1 MKILT
6 YDELDPYDIHRLC
19 MTSFGWAATEKE
31 VRVLVRR
38 DPRYFDFF
46 AVYAADGGKPLAQVV
61 PLRMPVNL
69 KTGVTEVGGL
79 QAVCSHP
86 SVWGKGYARRLMQH
100 VHDMFRSLDLDVS
113 TLTTSRN
120 IRGYHV
126 YKSLGYADLG
136 PFLRGFRKVPKDRP
150 RPDGLRMRKAK
161 KSDLPVIQRLFDEYA
176 REDFGWTRRLPQVLP
191 TTAALFPKHLGFYRL
206 IFRDRKAVG
215 YLRTR
220 PKVGVN
226 IEELIA
232 PDFRD
237 FKDAV
242 ALMECA
248 VRGKVAMVTW
258 ITSGKDKR
266 RFSKLGYDL
275 EGPIGDTTMAVPI
288 GKRVKARDIPSLFG
302 VTADRFAHYPGD
314 DF

>member
-6 YDELDPYDIHRLC
+6 YDDLDPYDIHRLS
-19 MTSFGWAATEKE
+19 MTSFGWAATQKE
-31 VRVLVRR
+31 VRAFVRR
-38 DPRYFDFF
+38 DPRYFEFY
-46 AVYAADGGKPLAQVV
+46 AVYAVDGGKPLAQVV
-61 PLRMPVNL
+61 PLRMPVHL
-69 KTGVTEVGGL
+69 TSGVTEVGGL

-100 VHDMFRSLDLDVS
+100 THDIFRSLDIEIS

-136 PFLRGFRKVPKDRP
+136 PFLRGFRKVPKNRP
-150 RPDGLRMRKAK
+150 RPDGVRLRRAK
-161 KSDLPVIQRLFDEYA
+161 RSDLAVIQRLFERYTKS
-176 REDFGWTRRLPQVLP
+176 DFGWTRRLPQVVP
-191 TTAALFPKHLGFYRL
+191 TSVALFPKHLGYYRM
-206 IFRDRKAVG
+206 IVRDREPVG

-220 PKVGVN
+220 PNVGIDV
-226 IEELIA
+226 EELIA
-232 PDFRD
+232 PRYRD

-242 ALMECA
+242 ALIERS

-266 RFSKLGYDL
+266 RFRRLGYDL
-275 EGPIGDTTMAVPI
+275 EGPIGDTTMAVPL
-288 GKRVKARDIPSLFG
+288 GRRVKPREIQALFG
-302 VTADRFAHYPGD
+302 VTRDSFAHYPTD

>member
-1 MKILT
+1 MKILA
-6 YDELDPYDIHRLC
+6 YDELDPYDVHRLC
-19 MTSFGWAATEKE
+19 MSSFGWVATERE

-46 AVYAADGGKPLAQVV
+46 AVYAVDGGRPLAQVI
-61 PLRMPVNL
+61 PMRMPVNL
-69 KTGVTEVGGL
+69 TSGVTEVGGL

-100 VHDMFRSLDLDVS
+100 VHDIFRSLDLEIS

-120 IRGYHV
+120 IRGYNV

-136 PFLRGFRKVPKDRP
+136 QFLRGFRKVAKDRP
-150 RPDGLRMRKAK
+150 RPSGVRSRKAR
-161 KSDLPVIQRLFDEYA
+161 KSDLPVIQRLFEDYT

-191 TTAALFPKHLGFYRL
+191 TTVTLFPKHLGYYR
-206 IFRDRKAVG
+206 IIVRDREAVG

-220 PKVGVN
+220 PSAGVN

-237 FKDAV
+237 FRDAV
-242 ALMECA
+242 GLMERA
-248 VRGKVAMVTW
+248 VRGKVAMATW

-266 RFSKLGYDL
+266 RFRRLGYDL
-275 EGPIGDTTMAVPI
+275 EGPIGDTTMAVPL
-288 GKRVKARDIPSLFG
+288 GRSVKAHDIPSLFG
-302 VTADRFAHYPGD
+302 VTADRFAHYPSD